1 MKKSILFLAA
11 LVFAFQ
17 SMYAGTGAD
26 GTPVRKDGKEWLF
39 KPLAATDVSLEVERI
54 GGEVMVHLYSQN
66 MRNVDVIYVERSSD
80 PTSGFTRCQSVKVAD
95 FLIKSKN
102 YIEVSD
108 ANPASANLDS
118 YYRIRTIGTK
128 GETKTYASVDLAP
141 LYQVDPLEVVE
152 K

>member
-1 MKKSILFLAA
+1 MKKSILFLAVA
-11 LVFAFQ
+11 ILSLQ
-17 SMYAGTGAD
+17 SIYAGTGAD
-26 GTPVRKDGKEWLF
+26 ASIRKDGKEWLF
-39 KPLAATDVSLEVERI
+39 RPLASSDVSLEVERI

-66 MRNVDVIYVERSSD
+66 MRNVDVIYVEKSSD

-108 ANPASANLDS
+108 ANPTSANLDS
-118 YYRIRTIGTK
+118 YYRIRTISTK
-128 GETKTYASVDLAP
+128 GETKTYAPVDLAP